1 MQSGVW
7 LIEEE
12 NEMNENQQKL
22 TNKQIVAMPMLLSD
36 PCIERACMKAKISKV
51 SFYKW
56 LKDDLFRCE
65 FERQRGLI
73 IDESLNKLKACFS
86 LAVDELCK
94 LLTSKKE
101 NIRLRTAERVIEFH
115 LEIANMEKLEER
127 ITIIENSL
135 NK

>member
-1 MQSGVW
+1 
-7 LIEEE
+7 
-12 NEMNENQQKL
+12 MNENQQKL

-36 PCIERACMKAKISKV
+36 PCIERACNKARISKV

-73 IDESLNKLKACFS
+73 IDESLKKLKTCFS

-94 LLTSKKE
+94 LLTSKNE
-101 NIRLRTAERVIEFH
+101 SIRLRTAERVIEYY
-115 LEIANMEKLEER
+115 LEIANMERLEER
-127 ITIIENSL
+127 IIEIEKTIT
-135 NK
+135 K